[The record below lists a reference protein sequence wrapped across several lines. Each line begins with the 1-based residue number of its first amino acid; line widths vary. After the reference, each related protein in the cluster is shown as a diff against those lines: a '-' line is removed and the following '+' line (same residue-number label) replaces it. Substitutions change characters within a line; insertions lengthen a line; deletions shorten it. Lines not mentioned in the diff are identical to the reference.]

1 MAVMYYTGIGD
12 PELGWGFKS
21 VFKKV
26 GKGIAKGA
34 VAVGK
39 GTVKVG
45 KVSYSVSK
53 MTVGQTMKLANVAN
67 ALICKS
73 KVGALTAAGGPGA
86 VGAATAF
93 CSAMKV
99 GNMVKAKALLPSVAS
114 VAGKV
119 AMATTGTAAT
129 DFTKAQAEI
138 AKTQVPLAGMD
149 EESFG
154 LLLAAAGEDIGVLGD
169 AFAGLEDEQLMAAL
183 RPSTGLKVALGLSAV
198 AALGS
203 LVLVLKPS
211 RR

>member
-1 MAVMYYTGIGD
+1 
-12 PELGWGFKS
+12 
-21 VFKKV
+21 
-26 GKGIAKGA
+26 
-34 VAVGK
+34 
-39 GTVKVG
+39 
-45 KVSYSVSK
+45 
-53 MTVGQTMKLANVAN
+53 MKA
-67 ALICKS
+67 
-73 KVGALTAAGGPGA
+73 
-86 VGAATAF
+86 
-93 CSAMKV
+93 
-99 GNMVKAKALLPSVAS
+99 
-114 VAGKV
+114 
-119 AMATTGTAAT
+119 TGTAAT